1 MAFAI
6 VAVVGCNSDGGNNC
20 GLRSSSSSSSSSSS
34 NDGGLRLEQ

>member
-20 GLRSSSSSSSSSSS
+20 GLRSSSSSSSSSS
-34 NDGGLRLEQ
+34 NGGGLRLEQ